1 MATIE
6 QNQLVALNRIAS
18 IKGTSLVNNIAVEKT
33 IDFSELF
40 VCEDTVISSLKE
52 NGGADVRDKY
62 MAAVGG
68 TLKAGTIISCK
79 NGKFTGITLTSGS
92 VNLILL

>member
-1 MATIE
+1 MASIE
-6 QNQLVALNRIAS
+6 ENQLVALSRIAS
-18 IKGTSLVNNIAVEKT
+18 LKGTFLVNNALEKT

-52 NGGADVRDKY
+52 NGGGDVRDKY

>member
-1 MATIE
+1 MASTE

-18 IKGTSLVNNIAVEKT
+18 IKGTFLVNNAVGKT

-40 VCEDTVISSLKE
+40 VCEDTVIASLKE
-52 NGGADVRDKY
+52 NGGGDVRDKY
-62 MAAVGG
+62 MSDVSG

-79 NGKFTGITLTSGS
+79 NGKFTGIHITSGS